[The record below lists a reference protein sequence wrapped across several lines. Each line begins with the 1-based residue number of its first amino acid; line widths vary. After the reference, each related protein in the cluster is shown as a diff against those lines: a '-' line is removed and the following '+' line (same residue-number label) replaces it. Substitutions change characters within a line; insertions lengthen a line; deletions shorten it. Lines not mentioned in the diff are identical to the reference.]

1 MSAVLDEKDLKII
14 EELTRDAEQSI
25 TELANKL
32 QMPRTT
38 VQERVKRLKQL
49 GVIKKYTIQVDYNKL
64 GKPATAFI
72 LISFEQGAVPQKKL
86 AQEIAK
92 LPEVVEAHLITGE
105 WDILIKVRSD
115 SMQSIG
121 SLVVDKLRMM
131 EGVGKT
137 MTCVSFSCVKES
149 A

>member
-1 MSAVLDEKDLKII
+1 MRQEIDEKDQKILD
-14 EELTRDAEQSI
+14 ELLEDASQRV
-25 TELANKL
+25 TELAAKL
-32 QMPRTT
+32 KMPRTT
-38 VQERVKRLKQL
+38 VQERIKRLRKL
-49 GVIKKYTIQVDYNKL
+49 GVIKKFTIQIDYSKL

-72 LISFEQGAVPQKKL
+72 LISFQQGAVSQKKL

-105 WDILIKVRSD
+105 WDILVKVRCD
-115 SMQSIG
+115 SMQSVG

-137 MTCVSFSCVKES
+137 MTCVSFAAVKES

>member
-1 MSAVLDEKDLKII
+1 MDEKDHKII
-14 EELTRDAEQSI
+14 EELMENAEQSI
-25 TELANKL
+25 TELAAKL
-32 QMPRTT
+32 RIPRTT

-49 GVIKKYTIQVDYNKL
+49 GVIKKYTIQVNYSKL

-72 LISFEQGAVPQKKL
+72 LISFEQGAMSQKKL

-105 WDILIKVRSD
+105 WDILVKVRTD

-121 SLVVDKLRMM
+121 SLVVDKLRTM

-137 MTCVSFSCVKES
+137 MTCVSFSAVKES
-149 A
+149 S

>member
-1 MSAVLDEKDLKII
+1 MNPELDEKDFRII
-14 EELTRDAEQSI
+14 EELMDNAEQSI
-25 TELANKL
+25 TELAAKL
-32 QMPRTT
+32 KMPRTT
-38 VQERVKRLKQL
+38 VQERIKRLKQL
-49 GVIKKYTIQVDYNKL
+49 GVIKKYTVQVDYSKL

-72 LISFEQGAVPQKKL
+72 LISFQQGTLPQKKL

-92 LPEVVEAHLITGE
+92 MPEVVEAHLITGE
-105 WDILIKVRSD
+105 WDILVKVRTD

-137 MTCVSFSCVKES
+137 MTCVSFSAVKES

>member
-1 MSAVLDEKDLKII
+1 MNPELDEKDYRII
-14 EELTRDAEQSI
+14 GELMDNAEQSI
-25 TELANKL
+25 TELAAKL
-32 QMPRTT
+32 KMPRTT
-38 VQERVKRLKQL
+38 VQERIKRLKQL
-49 GVIKKYTIQVDYNKL
+49 GVIKKYTVQVDYSKL

-72 LISFEQGAVPQKKL
+72 LISFQQGTLSQKRL

-92 LPEVVEAHLITGE
+92 MPEVVEAHLITGE
-105 WDILIKVRSD
+105 WDILVKVRTD

-137 MTCVSFSCVKES
+137 MTCVSFTAVKES

>member
-1 MSAVLDEKDLKII
+1 MSQDLDEKDRKII
-14 EELTRDAEQSI
+14 EELVENAEQSI
-25 TELANKL
+25 TELAAKL
-32 QMPRTT
+32 RIPRTT

-49 GVIKKYTIQVDYNKL
+49 GVIKKYTIQVNYAKL

-72 LISFEQGAVPQKKL
+72 LISFEQGAMSQKKL

-105 WDILIKVRSD
+105 WDILVKVRTD

-121 SLVVDKLRMM
+121 SLVVDKLRTM

-137 MTCVSFSCVKES
+137 MTCVSFSAVKES
-149 A
+149 S

>member
-1 MSAVLDEKDLKII
+1 MSQDLDEKDRKII
-14 EELTRDAEQSI
+14 EELMENAEQSI
-25 TELANKL
+25 TELAAKL
-32 QMPRTT
+32 RIPRTT
-38 VQERVKRLKQL
+38 VHERVKRLKQL
-49 GVIKKYTIQVDYNKL
+49 GVIKKYTIQVNYAKL

-72 LISFEQGAVPQKKL
+72 LISFEQGAMSQKKL

-105 WDILIKVRSD
+105 WDILVKVRTD

-137 MTCVSFSCVKES
+137 MTCVSFFAVKES
-149 A
+149 S

>member
-1 MSAVLDEKDLKII
+1 MSQDLDEKDHKII
-14 EELTRDAEQSI
+14 EELMENAEQSI
-25 TELANKL
+25 TELAAKL
-32 QMPRTT
+32 RIPRTT

-49 GVIKKYTIQVDYNKL
+49 GVIKKYTIQVNYSKL

-72 LISFEQGAVPQKKL
+72 LISFEQGAMSQKKL

-105 WDILIKVRSD
+105 WDILVKVRTD

-121 SLVVDKLRMM
+121 SLVVDKLRTM

-137 MTCVSFSCVKES
+137 MTCVSFSAVKES
-149 A
+149 S

>member
-1 MSAVLDEKDLKII
+1 MNPELDEKDLRII
-14 EELTRDAEQSI
+14 EELMDNAEQSI
-25 TELANKL
+25 TELAAKL
-32 QMPRTT
+32 KMPRTT
-38 VQERVKRLKQL
+38 VQERIKRLKQL
-49 GVIKKYTIQVDYNKL
+49 GVIKKYTVQVDYSKL

-72 LISFEQGAVPQKKL
+72 LISFQQGTMPQKKL

-92 LPEVVEAHLITGE
+92 MPEVVEAHLITGE
-105 WDILIKVRSD
+105 WDILVKVRTD

-137 MTCVSFSCVKES
+137 MTCVSFSAVKES

>member
-1 MSAVLDEKDLKII
+1 LTTPSSANL
-14 EELTRDAEQSI
+14 
-25 TELANKL
+25 
-32 QMPRTT
+32 PRHS
-38 VQERVKRLKQL
+38 
-49 GVIKKYTIQVDYNKL
+49 YS
-64 GKPATAFI
+64 
-72 LISFEQGAVPQKKL
+72 ISFQQGAVSQKKL

-105 WDILIKVRSD
+105 WDILVKVRSD
-115 SMQSIG
+115 SMQSVG

-137 MTCVSFSCVKES
+137 MTCVSFAAVKES

>member
-1 MSAVLDEKDLKII
+1 MRQEIDEKDKRIL
-14 EELTRDAEQSI
+14 EELVEDAAQSV
-25 TELANKL
+25 TELAAKL
-32 QMPRTT
+32 RMPRTT
-38 VQERVKRLKQL
+38 VQERIRRLKQL
-49 GVIKKYTIQVDYNKL
+49 GVIKKFTVQLDYAKL

-72 LISFEQGAVPQKKL
+72 LISFQQGAVSQKKL

-115 SMQSIG
+115 SMQSVG
-121 SLVVDKLRMM
+121 SLVVDKLRLM

-137 MTCVSFSCVKES
+137 MTCVSFAAVKE
-149 A
+149 AA

>member
-1 MSAVLDEKDLKII
+1 MSQDLDEKDRKII
-14 EELTRDAEQSI
+14 EELVENAEQSI
-25 TELANKL
+25 TELAAKL
-32 QMPRTT
+32 RIPRTT

-49 GVIKKYTIQVDYNKL
+49 GVIKKYTIQVNYSKL

-72 LISFEQGAVPQKKL
+72 LISFEQGAMSQKKL

-105 WDILIKVRSD
+105 WDILVKVRTD

-121 SLVVDKLRMM
+121 SLVVDKLRTM

-137 MTCVSFSCVKES
+137 MTCVSFSAVKES
-149 A
+149 S

>member
-1 MSAVLDEKDLKII
+1 MRQEIDEKDQKILD
-14 EELTRDAEQSI
+14 ELLEDASQRV
-25 TELANKL
+25 TELAAKL
-32 QMPRTT
+32 KMPRTT
-38 VQERVKRLKQL
+38 VQERIKRLRKL
-49 GVIKKYTIQVDYNKL
+49 GVIKKFTIQIDYSKL

-72 LISFEQGAVPQKKL
+72 LISFQQGAVSQKKL

-92 LPEVVEAHLITGE
+92 LPEVVEAYLITGE
-105 WDILIKVRSD
+105 WDILVKVRSD
-115 SMQSIG
+115 SMQSVG

-137 MTCVSFSCVKES
+137 MTCVSFAAVKES

>member
-1 MSAVLDEKDLKII
+1 MNTDLDEKDIKII
-14 EELTRDAEQSI
+14 EELMENAEQSI
-25 TELANKL
+25 TELAAKL
-32 QMPRTT
+32 RIPRTT
-38 VQERVKRLKQL
+38 VQERVKRLKQQ
-49 GVIKKYTIQVDYNKL
+49 GVIKKYTIQVNYAKL

-72 LISFEQGAVPQKKL
+72 LISFEQGAMSQKKL

-105 WDILIKVRSD
+105 WDILVKVRTD

-121 SLVVDKLRMM
+121 SLVVDKLRTM

-137 MTCVSFSCVKES
+137 MTCVSFTAVKES
-149 A
+149 T

>member
-1 MSAVLDEKDLKII
+1 MNADLDEKDIKII
-14 EELTRDAEQSI
+14 EELMENAEQSI
-25 TELANKL
+25 TELAAKL
-32 QMPRTT
+32 RIPRTT
-38 VQERVKRLKQL
+38 VQERVKRLKQQ
-49 GVIKKYTIQVDYNKL
+49 GVIKKYTIQVNYAKL

-72 LISFEQGAVPQKKL
+72 LISFEQGAMSQKKL

-105 WDILIKVRSD
+105 WDILVKVRTD

-121 SLVVDKLRMM
+121 SLVVDKLRAM

-137 MTCVSFSCVKES
+137 MTCVSFTAVKES
-149 A
+149 S